1 MRSVVEL
8 DPVGAG
14 LNGVSLNTRHSAVGR
29 VVLVAG
35 EASGDLL
42 GAGLI
47 DALRRRRPDL
57 VFEGVAGPRM
67 EEAGCRAWF
76 PMERLAVMGLVEVLG
91 RLPALLALRRELI
104 ARLRR
109 APPDV
114 LIGIDAPDFNLGLER
129 RVRALGIP
137 TVHYVGPTVWAW
149 RRGRL
154 RGIRRAVDRMLTL
167 FPFEEAVYREH
178 GIPVTCVG
186 HPLADEIPPEDQ
198 RAGARARLGLA
209 PDMEAVALL
218 PGSRIDEVRRLAGV
232 FLEAARWCLARRPG
246 LRILAAMAGPR
257 VREVFE
263 GIRSDCCA
271 DLPVEVIEGRS
282 RDVLAAADVVLAASG
297 TATLEAMLLRRP
309 MVVAYRLHP
318 LTYPLVRAL
327 VRIPRVALPNVLS
340 GEDLVP
346 EFLQRE
352 VTPERLGG
360 AVLHWLAHPAEVER
374 LTARF
379 AALHH
384 ELRRGASER
393 AAEAVLESARRPG
406 GAS

>member
-1 MRSVVEL
+1 MPALR
-8 DPVGAG
+8 
-14 LNGVSLNTRHSAVGR
+14 R

-47 DALRRRRPDL
+47 DALHRHHPEL

-76 PMERLAVMGLVEVLG
+76 SMERLAVMGLVEVLG

-129 RVRALGIP
+129 RARALGIP
-137 TVHYVGPTVWAW
+137 TVHYVSPTVWAW

-167 FPFEEAVYREH
+167 FPFEEAVYREY

-186 HPLADEIPPEDQ
+186 HPLADEIPLEDQ

-209 PDMEAVALL
+209 PDVEAAALL
-218 PGSRIDEVRRLAGV
+218 PGSRVGEVRRLAEV
-232 FLEAARWCLARRPG
+232 FLEAARWCRVRRPG
-246 LRILAAMAGPR
+246 LHILAAMAGPR

-263 GIRSDCCA
+263 GIRSDRYA
-271 DLPVEVIEGRS
+271 ELPVEVVEGRS

-318 LTYPLVRAL
+318 LTYRLVRAL

-352 VTPERLGG
+352 ATPERLGG
-360 AVLHWLAHPAEVER
+360 AVLHWLEHPAEVER

-393 AAEAVLESARRPG
+393 AAEAVLESACRPG
-406 GAS
+406 GTP

>member
-1 MRSVVEL
+1 M
-8 DPVGAG
+8 
-14 LNGVSLNTRHSAVGR
+14 
-29 VVLVAG
+29 LVAG

-47 DALRRRRPDL
+47 DALRRRHPEL

-129 RVRALGIP
+129 RARALGIP
-137 TVHYVGPTVWAW
+137 TVHYVSPTVWAW

-167 FPFEEAVYREH
+167 FPFEEAVYREY

-186 HPLADEIPPEDQ
+186 HPLADEIPLEDQ
-198 RAGARARLGLA
+198 RGGGRAGVGVVAGVGHHQKKDTPRDNPPPPPPPRLGLA
-209 PDMEAVALL
+209 PDVEAAALL
-218 PGSRIDEVRRLAGV
+218 PGSRVGEVRRLAGV
-232 FLEAARWCLARRPG
+232 FLEAARWCRVRRPG
-246 LRILAAMAGPR
+246 LHILAAMAGPR

-263 GIRSDCCA
+263 GIRSDRYA
-271 DLPVEVIEGRS
+271 ELPVEVVEGRS

-318 LTYPLVRAL
+318 LTYRLVRAL

-352 VTPERLGG
+352 ATPERLGG
-360 AVLHWLAHPAEVER
+360 AVLHWLEHPAEVER
-374 LTARF
+374 LTVRF

-393 AAEAVLESARRPG
+393 AAEAVLESACRPVDTP
-406 GAS
+406 